1 MKRNKNNR
9 KNFKIKKNNFQSRL
23 TKQNVLNV
31 GPCQGDPFNIPTNS
45 LQKAISTAIYK
56 AFKHWDCQLLTRTI
70 VVYFDQQTG
79 AGQNNFLSV
88 ETSIFFHLKW
98 KK

>member
-45 LQKAISTAIYK
+45 LQKAISTAIYAIVPLNIK
-56 AFKHWDCQLLTRTI
+56 ALYRITP
-70 VVYFDQQTG
+70 
-79 AGQNNFLSV
+79 
-88 ETSIFFHLKW
+88 
-98 KK
+98 